1 MHKRLCFVVAAIAY
15 LLIPA
20 AVSSATERL
29 GLTGAVSDEKGKPVE
44 HATVLVYKAG
54 VKKGY
59 NIYCPTCYVDCG
71 KRAIT
76 DSKGMFTIQGLSP
89 DLWFQLL
96 VALDGYQP
104 TFVNKVDPSLG
115 APVAATLARR
125 RPAGDPKGLFRGRI
139 QDSRGLA
146 VRDAIVKPI
155 GILLYDET
163 GGRYGAIEGLEPVA
177 ISNKK
182 GEFQLAYS
190 KPGLKILV
198 SVEARGL
205 MSFLLEPRTMS

>member
-1 MHKRLCFVVAAIAY
+1 MRKRLCFVVAAAY

-115 APVAATLARR
+115 APVAATIERR

-139 QDSRGLA
+139 QDSRGLP

-155 GILLYDET
+155 GILLDDKT
-163 GGRYGAIEGLEPVA
+163 GRSRYGAIEGLEPVA
-177 ISNKK
+177 ISN
-182 GEFQLAYS
+182 
-190 KPGLKILV
+190 
-198 SVEARGL
+198 R
-205 MSFLLEPRTMS
+205 PRRRT